1 MNGDQCR
8 MARAALRWS
17 IDDLA
22 AQAKVGRATI
32 ARFETGTAA
41 RADTVTALRR
51 TLQDAGVVLIAE
63 GEASNDGGAGVRL
76 ADVGPA

>member
-1 MNGDQCR
+1 MNSDQCR

-22 AQAKVGRATI
+22 ERAKVGRATI

-41 RADTVTALRR
+41 RTDTVAALRR
-51 TLQDAGVVLIAE
+51 ALEAAGVILIASDE
-63 GEASNDGGAGVRL
+63 VSPAGGAGVRL
-76 ADVGPA
+76 TSDQP

>member
-17 IDDLA
+17 IDELA
-22 AQAKVGRATI
+22 ERAKVGRATI

-41 RADTVTALRR
+41 RTDTVAALRR
-51 TLQDAGVVLIAE
+51 TLEAAGVVLIAE
-63 GEASNDGGAGVRL
+63 DQASPSGGVGVRL
-76 ADVGPA
+76 LSEPS

>member
-1 MNGDQCR
+1 

-22 AQAKVGRATI
+22 ERAKVGRATI

-41 RADTVTALRR
+41 RTDTVAALRQ
-51 TLQDAGVVLIAE
+51 TL
-63 GEASNDGGAGVRL
+63 EASGVMLISEDEASPTGGAGVRL
-76 ADVGPA
+76 ASDAT

>member
-1 MNGDQCR
+1 

-22 AQAKVGRATI
+22 EKAKVGRATI

-41 RADTVTALRR
+41 RSDTVALMRSA
-51 TLQDAGVVLIAE
+51 LEAAGVVIIAE
-63 GEASNDGGAGVRL
+63 SEASNDGGVGVRL
-76 ADVGPA
+76 AT